1 MNTILKTTMAVG
13 ITILISSCKKDES
26 TVETVI
32 QPITTDERSGLLY
45 MLEEEKLARDVY
57 IYLDN
62 LWNAQQ
68 FTNIQNSEDNHMN
81 AIASILDQQGVTYT
95 ILPEG
100 QFTNPILQDLYNDLT
115 AAGSVDLLSALEV
128 GATIED
134 LDIVDLEE
142 YIHNTTN
149 STIISTYESLKCG
162 SRNHLRSYVG
172 AIETNGGTYTP
183 QFLTEEEYNE
193 ILAGTHETCN

>member
-1 MNTILKTTMAVG
+1 MKTISKITMAVG
-13 ITILISSCKKDES
+13 ITILISSCKKDEPN
-26 TVETVI
+26 VESVI
-32 QPITTDERSGLLY
+32 QPITADERSGLLY

-62 LWNAQQ
+62 LWEAEQ

-81 AIASILDQQGVTYT
+81 AIASILDQQKVTYT
-95 ILPEG
+95 ILPQG
-100 QFTNPILQDLYNDLT
+100 QFENPVLQDLYADLT
-115 AAGSVDLLSALEV
+115 TSGSADLLSALHV

-142 YIHNTTN
+142 YIHNATN
-149 STIISTYESLKCG
+149 ATVISTYESLKCG

-172 AIETNGGTYTP
+172 AIESNGGTYTP
-183 QFLTEEEYNE
+183 QFLTTDEYNE
-193 ILAGTHETCN
+193 ILSGSHETCN